1 MNMPNL
7 GRKRKTSEN
16 FHHNKPPFKKFTF
29 INMVDECI
37 STLTS
42 DEESFPCSCSSNI
55 INKFEEHQVVQT
67 PDQVE
72 TSTCDNQVIRRR
84 EMSLL
89 SEEEEVGSIEK
100 KPQKTPS
107 ESELDEFF
115 SAAEENI
122 QKQFE
127 NKYNFDIVKDMPLE
141 GRYEWVQL
149 KQ

>member
-7 GRKRKTSEN
+7 GRKRKSTET
-16 FHHNKPPFKKFTF
+16 FHHNNKPPFKRFTF
-29 INMVDECI
+29 INMVEECH

-55 INKFEEHQVVQT
+55 INNFEESQEVQS
-67 PDQVE
+67 PHQVE
-72 TSTCDNQVIRRR
+72 TSTCHDQVIRRR
-84 EMSLL
+84 EMSL
-89 SEEEEVGSIEK
+89 SEEEEVDSIEK

-122 QKQFE
+122 QKQFS
-127 NKYNFDIVKDMPLE
+127 NKYNFDIVKDVPLE